1 MKNETIL
8 ITGSA
13 GFIGTHLVRKLVN
26 LNFTI
31 VCFDIFFSDSFISEF
46 NSKVIIQ
53 KGNLNDKSILKKIN
67 QKYSFSFIFHL
78 AGSKSR
84 TNNIIEFK
92 ESFEINYFGTL
103 NLLDTLINNKNL
115 KKIILMGT
123 MDEYGD
129 SNQIFDESS
138 LESPL
143 SAYGLSKLT
152 TTKLGLIYHKEFD
165 LPITVIRPSI
175 VYGHNQGVE
184 MFIPSIINTLSN
196 DNFFDMTSGEQER
209 DFLYICDL
217 IEVIIK
223 VKDSSNTNGEVI
235 NIGYGKSIK
244 LVELAKYISNKL
256 KKDNLLNI
264 GSVPYRSSES
274 MNYSVCINKAKRLLK
289 WKPKYDIYSG
299 IDYILGKINK

>member
-67 QKYSFSFIFHL
+67 QKYSFSFVFHL

-103 NLLDTLINNKNL
+103 NLLNTLINNKKHIQYTKTLAL
-115 KKIILMGT
+115 KQKEQT
-123 MDEYGD
+123 
-129 SNQIFDESS
+129 S
-138 LESPL
+138 LLEDTRRR
-143 SAYGLSKLT
+143 KT
-152 TTKLGLIYHKEFD
+152 H
-165 LPITVIRPSI
+165 
-175 VYGHNQGVE
+175 
-184 MFIPSIINTLSN
+184 
-196 DNFFDMTSGEQER
+196 
-209 DFLYICDL
+209 FL
-217 IEVIIK
+217 
-223 VKDSSNTNGEVI
+223 
-235 NIGYGKSIK
+235 
-244 LVELAKYISNKL
+244 
-256 KKDNLLNI
+256 
-264 GSVPYRSSES
+264 
-274 MNYSVCINKAKRLLK
+274 
-289 WKPKYDIYSG
+289 
-299 IDYILGKINK
+299 